1 MFTEVTGCG
10 SPILLKEIPF
20 LSQKS
25 FLDIFKK
32 VFSPTTQMIPS
43 VEVYLE
49 SSQTSTCSSFAKII
63 NGFQPLTSSNEF

>member
-49 SSQTSTCSSFAKII
+49 SSQTSTCSSFAKIFD
-63 NGFQPLTSSNEF
+63 GF